1 MMQLVLTMSR
11 QSSVIIMT
19 QMRFCKLYTCTPRHR
34 TLLPTSPPFT
44 RLLPSNSRVP
54 QKWSQSSFPPT
65 SASWTC
71 PSSWTP
77 RHTPPTLPWS
87 SPGTSWGFPTSQGAI
102 QSKWH
107 DFKWISRQVTWKT
120 SDRCTS
126 DRKTSHRWGKVSNEE
141 KCQICFHWTI
151 LSFTCPSVTC
161 PSSHMSANPSS
172 GICHLA

>member
-1 MMQLVLTMSR
+1 MLTMSR

-87 SPGTSWGFPTSQGAI
+87 SQGTSWGFPTSQGAI

-107 DFKWISRQVTWKT
+107 DFKWLERQVTYAQVIERQAT
-120 SDRCTS
+120 D
-126 DRKTSHRWGKVSNEE
+126 EE
-141 KCQICFHWTI
+141 KCQMRKSVKFVFTEQYY
-151 LSFTCPSVTC
+151 LSLVHLSLVHQVTC
-161 PSSHMSANPSS
+161 LLTLLVVSA
-172 GICHLA
+172 I